1 MLRLRVLSWNL
12 GPENA
17 RWQDLAA
24 VLSGWDWDVAALRGL
39 PPRWPLPLS
48 KSLDAEFRYA
58 PAGGEDASRW
68 RRLLSWGPVP
78 LVRPAA
84 GPVDAIMARRDR
96 IVSEWP
102 ADDRRL
108 RQAGVHVA
116 RLACGIWVGNRQ
128 GTDDDLFPGAEL
140 AAAIGSEALA
150 LAGPRSLTGIDAVS
164 GSALT
169 TGAESPAGSPGPSLI
184 EVASGGEDVISATA
198 DLLPVTDA
206 EVLAGGAVRGNPPLV
221 VTLELRVRDPLG
233 RPGDGKPDRVAR

>member
-58 PAGGEDASRW
+58 PADREDASW
-68 RRLLSWGPVP
+68 LRRLVSGGPVP
-78 LVRPAA
+78 LVRSPA

-128 GTDDDLFPGAEL
+128 GTGDDLVGEL

-150 LAGPRSLTGIDAVS
+150 LAGPRGATGIDALV
-164 GSALT
+164 GLA
-169 TGAESPAGSPGPSLI
+169 GAESPTESPGLSLI
-184 EVASGGEDVISATA
+184 EVASGGEDVISATP
-198 DLLPVTDA
+198 DLIPVTDA
-206 EVLAGGAVRGNPPLV
+206 EVLAGGAVRGNPPLA
-221 VTLELRVRDPLG
+221 VTLEHRVQDKPG
-233 RPGDGKPDRVAR
+233 RPGDGKPDRVAQ